1 MNNSWHRAFG
11 VYGLYI
17 YNDKLLVIRKSRGP
31 YRNRYDLPGG
41 SLEEGEGL
49 TEALQREFAEETG
62 LKVIRKNQIG
72 TADFKLPWSWKQ
84 HTHVH
89 HIAVFYEV
97 ERVEGALAAPIQ
109 FDGQDALGTSWIS
122 EEEVAQDQASPLV
135 IEAFNWIKNKQC
147 SAEPVVYK
155 EWRVVE
161 QSEEA
166 PWNQNG

>member
-11 VYGLYI
+11 VYGLYVS
-17 YNDKLLVIRKSRGP
+17 NDKLLVIRKSRGP

-41 SLEEGEGL
+41 SPEEGEGL

-97 ERVEGALAAPIQ
+97 SRLRVSLLCPFSLMGR
-109 FDGQDALGTSWIS
+109 TRW
-122 EEEVAQDQASPLV
+122 AQHGYQKKRL
-135 IEAFNWIKNKQC
+135 
-147 SAEPVVYK
+147 Y
-155 EWRVVE
+155 RTRHHL
-161 QSEEA
+161 
-166 PWNQNG
+166 